1 MILNHHKCFQIR
13 KLRGSEVLHDQRV
26 KLRKSLDL
34 KSRSTMSM
42 SMSSRSEGKLRLPR
56 STTVGLTTALNQY
69 P

>member
-13 KLRGSEVLHDQRV
+13 KLRGSEVIHDQRV
-26 KLRKSLDL
+26 KLHKSLDL
-34 KSRSTMSM
+34 KSRSTM